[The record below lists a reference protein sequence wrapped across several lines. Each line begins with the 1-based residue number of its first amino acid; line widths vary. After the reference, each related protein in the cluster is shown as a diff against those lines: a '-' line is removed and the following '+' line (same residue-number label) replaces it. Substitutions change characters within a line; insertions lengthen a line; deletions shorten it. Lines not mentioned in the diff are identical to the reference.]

1 MLNHISIELDVHSLI
16 YSNQIVGNIAVVIDF
31 HDYFPGQGWSD
42 FVAIVLNW
50 WADNAR
56 ALVFAPLRET
66 YSFQFMDGPIRI
78 AAKKMTATDVE
89 LTFVEEGH
97 PKTLMG
103 TVSLEG
109 LKDALI
115 KASHQLL
122 NAVDRNG
129 WKNEEIE
136 QLRYAV
142 KMLRTY

>member
-1 MLNHISIELDVHSLI
+1 
-16 YSNQIVGNIAVVIDF
+16 
-31 HDYFPGQGWSD
+31 
-42 FVAIVLNW
+42 
-50 WADNAR
+50 
-56 ALVFAPLRET
+56 
-66 YSFQFMDGPIRI
+66 MDGPIQI
-78 AAKKMTATDVE
+78 AAKKVTATDVE
-89 LTFVEEGH
+89 PTFVEEGH

-103 TVSLEG
+103 TVSLKE

-142 KMLRTY
+142 KTLRTY